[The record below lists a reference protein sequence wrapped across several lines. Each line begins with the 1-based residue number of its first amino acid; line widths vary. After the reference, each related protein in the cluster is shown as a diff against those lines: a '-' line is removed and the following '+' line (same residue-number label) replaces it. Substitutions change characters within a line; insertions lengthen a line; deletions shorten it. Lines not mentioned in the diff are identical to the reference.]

1 MRLPSLRRTTFF
13 AGTTA
18 QTYRLF
24 QPLLLPLVAAP
35 FLPTIAAS
43 LPVGVTDYLT
53 AGVLVNA
60 YLAVAA
66 YKTFSYAARVAVE
79 IADHMGQSVF

>member
-1 MRLPSLRRTTFF
+1 MLV

-18 QTYRLF
+18 QKYRLF

-35 FLPTIAAS
+35 FLPSIAAS
-43 LPVGVTDYLT
+43 LPAGVTDYLT
-53 AGVLVNA
+53 TGVVLHA

-66 YKTFSYAARVAVE
+66 YKTFGYAARVAVE